1 MILDVLLG
9 DGDDSEI
16 DAMSDEEEDLNNK
29 SATECLKR
37 KKELLELMTE
47 WGEEEDADM
56 ENMGVEDDGNA
67 NEYEPEITMEEVVV
81 KDDCFQVNKMVVG
94 NDRPSAFQDVNEM
107 VVESESVVQEVVEGV
122 VANKCDYE
130 GAENPEP
137 ENNRQESRPISKFK
151 DKGKPETSKINTNSP
166 KYKKDSKSKTRPRPK
181 KCNKKK
187 KLLKEIGK
195 GAHL

>member
-81 KDDCFQVNKMVVG
+81 KDDCFQVNEMVVG
-94 NDRPSAFQDVNEM
+94 NDRRSVFQDVNEM
-107 VVESESVVQEVVEGV
+107 VVGSESVFQEVVEGV
-122 VANKCDYE
+122 VANKCDNE
-130 GAENPEP
+130 SAENPEP

-151 DKGKPETSKINTNSP
+151 DKGKPKASKINTNSP
-166 KYKKDSKSKTRPRPK
+166 KYKKDSKNKTRPK

-187 KLLKEIGK
+187 SC
-195 GAHL
+195 